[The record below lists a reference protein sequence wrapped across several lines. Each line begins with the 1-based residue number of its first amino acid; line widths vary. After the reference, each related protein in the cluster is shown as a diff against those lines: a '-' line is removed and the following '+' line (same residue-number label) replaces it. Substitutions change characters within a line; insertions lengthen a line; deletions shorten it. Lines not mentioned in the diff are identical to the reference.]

1 MHSPSV
7 SRSQA
12 ALPVPAGALK
22 AGPGERTML
31 RLLSVGTAGILL
43 LLASWSL
50 WGYPR
55 PSPAV
60 IGELALLL
68 ASLLTAGVLA
78 MSAIRTEAWLGARLM
93 AGGLALSSALQIGG
107 WLQRSLDGRPHTGE
121 VFSWTM
127 GLLLMVFLVAL
138 GVDFFEHVRRERAEL
153 LSDVA
158 LMSILTGSAVYLL
171 LNSGATATRSLPAF
185 GLTAVLAG
193 GAILVGVGW
202 NSLLLWCPTLV
213 HLGLVAC
220 ASLLAASAILLDIAR
235 QSGWPTDRL
244 MGPELMAATSVLAL
258 GALMVVEPRLNASGP
273 RPPRAVRWFRPALF
287 AISLTWAC
295 VIVVTALTSRDI
307 RLTLGQGLVLAAV
320 VFGAV
325 GVRTVMNQVAMGRTA
340 RELEGAL
347 AERGEAITS
356 LRMATEKATTAA
368 ARFGLLLDSA
378 VDGIVELDANGTIV
392 LANGAFCSM
401 VRLPLRDVVG
411 HTWADMASRSGRAQ
425 AALSGLLDSGEAI
438 LVTEVGTTYLEARS
452 SVLPTTPPGR
462 VLLIRDVSGSKTAEQ
477 TIRTLLQFLQDRD
490 EDRTRLLKRTN
501 AAIEAE
507 RNRIARDLHDGPIQ
521 GISATS
527 LSLEAVKLMMESTQ
541 SAEAL
546 ETLKKVCVELSEEAM
561 NLRRIM
567 SDLRP
572 PVLEERGLIPAVR
585 EMCDR
590 WEGEL
595 GIPVSIR
602 ADPSS
607 EVPSDVET
615 LAYRVVQEALSNV
628 AKHAAATEV
637 AVRIEARSGTLQVEV
652 RDDGRGFDPEN
663 AREFLRVGKVGLASM
678 RERAELAGGT
688 LTIRSGPGSGTVVM
702 AVLPFEAS
710 LKGMSAAQLG

>member
-1 MHSPSV
+1 MHSPTV
-7 SRSQA
+7 YRAQP
-12 ALPVPAGALK
+12 ALRIPGEAVK
-22 AGPGERTML
+22 AGPGERAVL
-31 RLLSVGTAGILL
+31 RFLSAGATAIVAV
-43 LLASWSL
+43 LAAWSV
-50 WGYPR
+50 WGDPR
-55 PSPAV
+55 PSPAQV
-60 IGELALLL
+60 GELALLL
-68 ASLLTAGVLA
+68 ASVLTVAVLA
-78 MSAIRTEAWLGARLM
+78 LASRRSEAWLGARLM

-107 WLQRSLDGRPHTGE
+107 WLQRTLDGRPPTGE

-127 GLLLMVFLVAL
+127 ALLLMVFLVAL

-158 LMSILTGSAVYLL
+158 LMSILTGAAVYLL
-171 LNSGATATRSLPAF
+171 LNAGGTASRTVPAF
-185 GLTAVLAG
+185 ALTAALAG

-202 NSLLLWCPTLV
+202 SALLLWCPTLV

-220 ASLLAASAILLDIAR
+220 ASLLAASAIVLDIAR
-235 QSGWPTDRL
+235 QSGWPADRL
-244 MGPELMAATSVLAL
+244 LGPELMAAASVLAL
-258 GALMVVEPRLNASGP
+258 GALMAVEPRLNVAGP
-273 RPPRAVRWFRPALF
+273 RPPRAVRWLRPALF
-287 AISLTWAC
+287 AISLTWAW
-295 VIVVTALTSRDI
+295 VIVVAALTSREI
-307 RLTLGQGLVLAAV
+307 RLTLGQGLVLAVV

-356 LRMATEKATTAA
+356 LRMATDEATTAA
-368 ARFGLLLDSA
+368 ARFGLLLNSA
-378 VDGIVELDANGTIV
+378 VDGIVELDASGTIV

-411 HTWADMASRSGRAQ
+411 HTWADMAARSGRAQ
-425 AALSGLLDSGEAI
+425 TALSSLLDTGEAI

-527 LSLEAVKLMMESTQ
+527 LSLEAVKLMMESAQ
-541 SAEAL
+541 SNEAL
-546 ETLKKVCVELSEEAM
+546 DTLKKVSMELGEEAM

-602 ADPSS
+602 ADPTSD
-607 EVPSDVET
+607 VPSDIET

-628 AKHAAATEV
+628 AKHAEATEV
-637 AVRIEARSGTLQVEV
+637 SVRIEAGAGTLQVEV
-652 RDDGRGFDPEN
+652 RDDGRGFDTEN

-688 LTIRSGPGSGTVVM
+688 LTIRSGTGSGTVVM
-702 AVLPFEAS
+702 AVLPFEAAV
-710 LKGMSAAQLG
+710 KGRASAEL